1 MQIENKEEERRDMLK
16 EGEIKLEMRKEQN
29 EKKCTEWGSGCGAVR
44 IAVTSN
50 TTDMQLESRHQH
62 FVLNVC

>member
-1 MQIENKEEERRDMLK
+1 MLK